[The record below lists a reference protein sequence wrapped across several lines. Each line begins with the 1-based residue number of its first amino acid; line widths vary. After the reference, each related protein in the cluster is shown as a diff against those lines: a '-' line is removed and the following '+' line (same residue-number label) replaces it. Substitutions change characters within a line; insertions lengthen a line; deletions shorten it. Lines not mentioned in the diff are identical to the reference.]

1 MKTILA
7 SALILGLSLVS
18 CKKEAN
24 NDSTSTTD
32 TTMTDTTSMTQPMAA
47 PMDSTGS
54 MNSGSSTMSDS
65 TGAAGT
71 QMRGDSARTT
81 TR

>member
-7 SALILGLSLVS
+7 SALILGLSLIS
-18 CKKEAN
+18 CKKETN
-24 NDSTSTTD
+24 NDSTTVTD
-32 TTMTDTTSMTQPMAA
+32 TTMTDTSSMAQPMAA

-54 MNSGSSTMSDS
+54 MNSGGSATMSDS
-65 TGAAGT
+65 TGT
-71 QMRGDSARTT
+71 QMRGDSTGTT